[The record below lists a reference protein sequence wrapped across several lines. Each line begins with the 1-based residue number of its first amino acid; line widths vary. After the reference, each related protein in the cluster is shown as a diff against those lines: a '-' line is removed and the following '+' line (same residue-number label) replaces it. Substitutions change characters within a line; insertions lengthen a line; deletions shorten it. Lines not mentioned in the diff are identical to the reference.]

1 MVFRPISGW
10 ALFYG
15 AWVMI
20 NYSAIKCFFF
30 FALFSLIISDSS
42 FANTLSVSALVANI
56 RSGPGTGYDVL
67 WQVEKY
73 HPIKKIKGQN
83 SWYYFQDFEGDRGWI
98 NKRIVKKIES
108 VITIKKTCNVRSG
121 PGKKFKVLF
130 TVEKGIP
137 FKVLKREGN
146 WINIEHSDGDKGW
159 IYKTLVW

>member
-1 MVFRPISGW
+1 LSNLWG

-15 AWVMI
+15 ACFMI
-20 NYSAIKCFFF
+20 NYSVLKYFFF
-30 FALFSLIISDSS
+30 FTLFFLVISDSS
-42 FANTLSVSALVANI
+42 LAANTISVSASVANI
-56 RSGPGTGYDVL
+56 RSGPGTKYDVL

-73 HPIKKIKGQN
+73 HPLKKIKEQG
-83 SWYYFQDFEGDRGWI
+83 SWYYFQDFEGDKGW
-98 NKRIVKKIES
+98 VHKKLVGKIKS

-137 FKVLKREGN
+137 FKILNRKGG
-146 WINIEHSDGDKGW
+146 WINIQHSDGDKGW